1 MPFLCLI
8 QNTGSLRVNCKNL
21 VLPRWF
27 VFWEGLKYAK
37 LASILDAGKDD
48 HECLSLLLP
57 APEG

>member
-8 QNTGSLRVNCKNL
+8 QNTGSLRVNWKSL
-21 VLPRWF
+21 VPPRWF

-48 HECLSLLLP
+48 RECLTLLPP